1 MFTKELRKFLVLFN
15 RGFKQAIRPYI
26 AVVPEF
32 VLPIFYFVVNSSA
45 FQKVVNLPG
54 FNQASYLQFYAPVA
68 LLVSIFMSSGSTG
81 LETVTDIST
90 GFMDRIFLAPVNR
103 WYIVISKLFAVG
115 AKSVISLLI
124 MIVFLVLFGAS
135 FRGGI
140 LGFFI
145 ILLLAFIFA
154 IGWAGIG
161 LSLAFITKNP
171 RILQSSYI
179 FFFPFSFITTS
190 QLPLNLLSGWYKTAV
205 ELNPVTYILEAIRS
219 ILINNQIGYTVLI
232 GFAVAIAFAF
242 ITLLVAM
249 WSFKKSVVR

>member
-1 MFTKELRKFLVLFN
+1 MFKKEFRKFLVLFN
-15 RGFKQAIRPYI
+15 RGFKQAIRPYA

-32 VLPIFYFVVNSSA
+32 LIPIFYFVVNSSA
-45 FQKVVNLPG
+45 FQTVVSLPG

-103 WYIVISKLFAVG
+103 WYIVISKLVAVG
-115 AKSVISLLI
+115 AKSMISLLI
-124 MIVFLVLFGAS
+124 MVIFLTLFGAS
-135 FRGGI
+135 FKGGI
-140 LGFFI
+140 VGFFLI
-145 ILLLAFIFA
+145 FLLAFIFA

-171 RILQSSYI
+171 RILQSSYV

-205 ELNPVTYILEAIRS
+205 QLNPVTYILEAMRS
-219 ILINNQIGYTVLI
+219 ILINGQIGCTVLM
-232 GFAVAIAFAF
+232 GFVVAICFSF
-242 ITLLVAM
+242 VTLIVAM